1 MKLLRRKTAKKE
13 RHRLWKSSI
22 NVPFADNMNLSGTTA
37 WTFALS
43 VAGFDDALYEEDPDY
58 CGGFYTISLSEARKL
73 WNSCETLFENYPNP
87 SKKS

>member
-1 MKLLRRKTAKKE
+1 
-13 RHRLWKSSI
+13 
-22 NVPFADNMNLSGTTA
+22 MNLSGTTA

-43 VAGFDDALYEEDPDY
+43 VAGLTMLCMKRNPDY

-73 WNSCETLFENYPNP
+73 WNSCEMVFENYPNP